1 MDNFFFEIS
10 FFSIVNGQKVS
21 IIYKTHNLWGDGGI
35 GRRVGLRNQ
44 YGNM

>member
-1 MDNFFFEIS
+1 MKLQQLSLDKQLQSYI
-10 FFSIVNGQKVS
+10 KPL
-21 IIYKTHNLWGDGGI
+21 NLWGDGGI